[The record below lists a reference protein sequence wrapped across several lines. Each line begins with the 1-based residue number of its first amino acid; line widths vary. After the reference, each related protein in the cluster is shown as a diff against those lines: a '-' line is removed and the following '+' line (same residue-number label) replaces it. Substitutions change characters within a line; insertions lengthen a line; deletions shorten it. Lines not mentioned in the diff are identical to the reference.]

1 MDFQTSS
8 ALVVVI
14 ASIAAYYYQ
23 HALHQEQL
31 DSLWIGK
38 VEAAVP
44 VYDYGAA
51 DIDGAHAKGEP
62 FVVHNWPLGADT
74 SHESFIDTSET
85 VDALIGLD
93 NIFVNFNHE
102 MHEQIV
108 GDVPYDRSKERF
120 RVTGVVQEHMPFKA
134 FISRARTLRKRVSV
148 CKLDAESVSIYIA
161 APVLEVCIAA
171 VLDGLPGHSSAAAL
185 RSRPQYT
192 IANQRRKA
200 NRTLSPVGAK
210 AAPYISSCA
219 CVRAIVTNHIIK
231 SAPFSESTSRCAH
244 DQRIGQHACRAS
256 SWRCD
261 IYLLT
266 GFTLF
271 RFTGP
276 KLQRRWPT
284 GGEMRRMQQSVQ
296 YASRVR
302 WKRHKQKLSII
313 VTLRSYFAGLID
325 DRVLVELLHDRY
337 AWLKNPMRGRLIP
350 MQQL

>member
-51 DIDGAHAKGEP
+51 DIDELIAKGEP

-134 FISRARTLRKRVSV
+134 FISRAERSEKEYLYASWTLKASRSILQHPFSR
-148 CKLDAESVSIYIA
+148 SVSRRFWMGSQGTA
-161 APVLEVCIAA
+161 AQLHYDHDHNILLQIRGVKRIELYP
-171 VLDGLPGHSSAAAL
+171 
-185 RSRPQYT
+185 
-192 IANQRRKA
+192 RR
-200 NRTLSPVGAK
+200 R
-210 AAPYISSCA
+210 
-219 CVRAIVTNHIIK
+219 
-231 SAPFSESTSRCAH
+231 
-244 DQRIGQHACRAS
+244 
-256 SWRCD
+256 
-261 IYLLT
+261 
-266 GFTLF
+266 
-271 RFTGP
+271 
-276 KLQRRWPT
+276 
-284 GGEMRRMQQSVQ
+284 
-296 YASRVR
+296 
-302 WKRHKQKLSII
+302 
-313 VTLRSYFAGLID
+313 
-325 DRVLVELLHDRY
+325 
-337 AWLKNPMRGRLIP
+337 
-350 MQQL
+350 